1 MMTPKKRSKLTASS
15 LGRTY
20 GDDDSVLNVD
30 PDEETEAI
38 DGATFIKRFLRFK
51 F

>member
-1 MMTPKKRSKLTASS
+1 MRENRAKLTAST

-20 GDDDSVLNVD
+20 GVEDEKLLGID
-30 PDEETEAI
+30 PDDETEAI